1 MPDPRTKP
9 DRDPHHAARSR
20 RRERALV
27 VEYLHELSDR
37 HSRPARANRA
47 APERESLDDGG
58 EERG

>member
-1 MPDPRTKP
+1 MPDPQARP
-9 DRDPHHAARSR
+9 DRDTQHAARSR

-37 HSRPARANRA
+37 HSGPARSNGA
-47 APERESLDDGG
+47 APEHEPLDDGG